1 MADTGHTYSLQ
12 DLNNLV
18 TSQDMASNNTNLYQT
33 QQQNA
38 MSQNYATLST
48 MQSSQQMTSAQ
59 AHYNNMLATSTA
71 SNPLS
76 ITTAQNH
83 SLSIP
88 TQNSSGNL
96 SGSSSISPSNLTNPG
111 ASSSPRLPEAVS
123 TDTGFGI
130 SDESREEKGI
140 ENTEEIDDSKSEDKK
155 DEKSKSK
162 RPEKPPYSYIA
173 LIVMAIQA
181 THCKKLTLSEIY
193 QYLQNGTVF
202 DRIDSFCSV
211 DFRAIGGFL
220 DPEESAFTH
229 TGTLSYDKTAVF
241 PLRTSH
247 WAIDIYLVTPTLKQ
261 NCCFP
266 RYTKMTINQL
276 FSPSTL
282 K

>member
-18 TSQDMASNNTNLYQT
+18 TSQDVAQNNTNLYQT

-48 MQSSQQMTSAQ
+48 MQSSQQLTSAQ
-59 AHYNNMLATSTA
+59 AHYNNMLATTTA

-83 SLSIP
+83 SLQSIP

-96 SGSSSISPSNLTNPG
+96 SGSSSISPPNLTNPG

-123 TDTGFGI
+123 TDQGFGI
-130 SDESREEKGI
+130 SDESREEKSI
-140 ENTEEIDDSKSEDKK
+140 ENTEDNEETKSEDKK

-193 QYLQNGTVF
+193 QYLQNDTVF
-202 DRIDSFCSV
+202 
-211 DFRAIGGFL
+211 
-220 DPEESAFTH
+220 
-229 TGTLSYDKTAVF
+229 
-241 PLRTSH
+241 
-247 WAIDIYLVTPTLKQ
+247 
-261 NCCFP
+261 
-266 RYTKMTINQL
+266 
-276 FSPSTL
+276 
-282 K
+282 